1 MIKYLNKVYWFF
13 SRFVNQ
19 DEKRLFKILK
29 SKHINQLKL
38 MELCQKDF
46 MLVCVF
52 LEYFTKGYV
61 GLKKSKRRQIYASL
75 RRLEFDLMEFRRTQ
89 SFSLDKPSEF
99 FDMLLL
105 FLHKSGRYTY
115 QESTFLGGMIDPE
128 HLIGDCNQVVSL
140 YVHLWRLFFDI
151 RDLAIKLP
159 KNHIVLSYKGIDIEA
174 TSGMRTLKHAGLET
188 LEISELLTVNI
199 LDTSDA
205 RETQLTVNP
214 DRILAGF
221 NLAFALSSH
230 MDVVKKNLVI
240 AKNNMANAY
249 LKNNKFKYA
258 MKLFSETKNTKGL
271 NSARKHACVF
281 YVKKQKFARALKFAF
296 NQELQK
302 HVYSAWVE
310 YDCQKNRYARALKN
324 SRRVGLQ
331 QYVLGMHYNY
341 LSAKLPKK
349 LSHENIRKYRGV
361 LKKMYKVS
369 TRLDDKKISKQIK
382 KLLVQ

>member
-13 SRFVNQ
+13 SRFVNK
-19 DEKRLFKILK
+19 DEKRLYKILT
-29 SKHINQLKL
+29 SKHINHHKL

-61 GLKKSKRRQIYASL
+61 GLKKSKRRQIYSSL
-75 RRLEFDLMEFRRTQ
+75 RRLEFDLMEFRRNK
-89 SFSLDKPSEF
+89 SFNLDNPSEF
-99 FDMLLL
+99 FDMMLL

-128 HLIGDCNQVVSL
+128 NLIGDCNQIVSL

-151 RDLAIKLP
+151 RDLSIKLP
-159 KNHIVLSYKGIDIEA
+159 KNHIVLSYKGSDIEA
-174 TSGMRTLKHAGLET
+174 TNGMRTLKHANLDT

-199 LDTSDA
+199 LDISDA
-205 RETQLTVNP
+205 REKQITVNP

-230 MDVVKKNLVI
+230 MDVVKKNLLI
-240 AKNNMANAY
+240 AKNNMARAY
-249 LKNNKFKYA
+249 LQNNKFKYA
-258 MKLFSETKNTKGL
+258 IKLFSETKNSKGL
-271 NSARKHACVF
+271 DSARKNACVF
-281 YVKKQKFARALKFAF
+281 YVKKKKFYRALKFAF

-310 YDCQKNRYARALKN
+310 YDCQKHKYTRALKN
-324 SRRVGLQ
+324 SNRVGLQ
-331 QYVLGMHYNY
+331 QYVLGRHYNY
-341 LSAKLPKK
+341 LSAKLPKQ
-349 LSHENIRKYRGV
+349 LNHENIKKYRGI
-361 LKKMYKVS
+361 LKKMYKVA
-369 TRLDDKKISKQIK
+369 TNLDDKKISKQIK
-382 KLLVQ
+382 KLLAE